1 MQKPANLKI
10 VEFEDE
16 LVKLINR
23 YNLPAFI
30 MHPVIDRVLNKII
43 QLEQEQYEAAK
54 ISYEEYLKS
63 LKKKGCE
70 NK

>member
-16 LVKLINR
+16 LVKLINK

-30 MHPVIDRVLNKII
+30 MHPVMDRILNKII